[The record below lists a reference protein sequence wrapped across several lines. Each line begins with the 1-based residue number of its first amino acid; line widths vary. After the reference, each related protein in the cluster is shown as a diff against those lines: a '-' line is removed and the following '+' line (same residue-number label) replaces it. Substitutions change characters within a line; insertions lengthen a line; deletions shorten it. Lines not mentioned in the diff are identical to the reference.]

1 MEQRLESFLT
11 LCDTMHYGRAAEKL
25 HLSQPAVSKHIQS
38 LENQYG
44 VSLFT
49 YANRRLQKTR
59 EGEVLQQYVQTLRYN
74 EEKLMEKPLYF
85 DTSFSGD
92 YLQKEGVS
100 GMLTKEAFVD
110 LIHAMGSDCVL
121 FGTDSPWSGQ
131 KDAVQWFM
139 ETDLTETEKKKIL
152 SDNFIRIIGI

>member
-44 VSLFT
+44 VSFFT

-59 EGEVLQQYVQTLRYN
+59 EGEILQQYVQTLRYN
-74 EEKLMEKPLYF
+74 EEKLMEKLCQQPTRLLRIGATKSIGEYVLLPNIKRF
-85 DTSFSGD
+85 LSFPENEIEFLVDNTERLLERLDRSELD
-92 YLQKEGVS
+92 
-100 GMLTKEAFVD
+100 FV
-110 LIHAMGSDCVL
+110 VL
-121 FGTDSPWSGQ
+121 DRKS
-131 KDAVQWFM
+131 VV
-139 ETDLTETEKKKIL
+139 
-152 SDNFIRIIGI
+152 

>member
-1 MEQRLESFLT
+1 MPDPVHCTPNHVL
-11 LCDTMHYGRAAEKL
+11 
-25 HLSQPAVSKHIQS
+25 
-38 LENQYG
+38 
-44 VSLFT
+44 
-49 YANRRLQKTR
+49 
-59 EGEVLQQYVQTLRYN
+59 EVLKDTESDHLILAHMGGWRLWN
-74 EEKLMEKPLYF
+74 EVKEKLMEKPLYF

-110 LIHAMGSDCVL
+110 LIHAMGSDRVL

-152 SDNFIRIIGI
+152 SDNFSRIIGI

>member
-74 EEKLMEKPLYF
+74 ERSEERRV
-85 DTSFSGD
+85 G
-92 YLQKEGVS
+92 KECRS
-100 GMLTKEAFVD
+100 RW
-110 LIHAMGSDCVL
+110 
-121 FGTDSPWSGQ
+121 SPYH
-131 KDAVQWFM
+131 
-139 ETDLTETEKKKIL
+139 
-152 SDNFIRIIGI
+152 